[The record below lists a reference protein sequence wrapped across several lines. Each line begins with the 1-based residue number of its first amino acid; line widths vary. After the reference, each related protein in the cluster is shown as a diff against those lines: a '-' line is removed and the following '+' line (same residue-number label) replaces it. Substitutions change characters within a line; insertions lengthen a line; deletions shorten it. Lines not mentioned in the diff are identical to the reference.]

1 MNLVE
6 KQLTEKIIGARM
18 EVSNELGRGF
28 LEGVYERAL
37 VIALRDK
44 GLKAD
49 AQVPLAVTFRDEAIG
64 EFFADIVVA
73 DSVLLAKDDAQSRTG
88 TRGSVAELSE
98 GECPWR
104 WVARELWQAQ
114 TGMETLCLLRRTS
127 VFIRVHPW

>member
-49 AQVPLAVTFRDEAIG
+49 AQVPLAVTFRDEAVG

-73 DSVLLAKDDAQSRTG
+73 DSVLLELKTTRNLGPEHEAQ
-88 TRGSVAELSE
+88 
-98 GECPWR
+98 
-104 WVARELWQAQ
+104 
-114 TGMETLCLLRRTS
+114 LLNYLKASAHGVGLLVNFGKPRLEWKRF
-127 VFIRVHPW
+127 VF